1 VAKAD
6 RLYHNITNLTGKQY
20 GRLSVL
26 GYSPSVKHQLSRWVV
41 LCSCGNKFSVY
52 GMSLTSGKTKSCGCL
67 QRETATTHGNHK
79 HPLYKT
85 WISMNYRCNNP
96 SSKDFKNYGARG
108 IRVDF
113 NSFEEFCNAMGTKPN
128 GFTIERVD
136 VNGHYSP
143 ENCVWIENKKQVL
156 NRRCSVSKE
165 IKLRIIELHKQKI
178 SRAEIASLCGVSK
191 TTVIRATKNCV

>member
-1 VAKAD
+1 
-6 RLYHNITNLTGKQY
+6 
-20 GRLSVL
+20 
-26 GYSPSVKHQLSRWVV
+26 
-41 LCSCGNKFSVY
+41 
-52 GMSLTSGKTKSCGCL
+52 
-67 QRETATTHGNHK
+67 
-79 HPLYKT
+79 
-85 WISMNYRCNNP
+85 MNYRCNNP